1 MEQTNPQSPWYPY
14 VWVDPERMG
23 GEPCFRGTR
32 LPVRIL
38 FEYFRDGYSLDEFI
52 DAFGGVARDMVT
64 GILEVSAREMERGA
78 RVAGGVKVSL
88 DPLLAEAIRK
98 SPR

>member
-1 MEQTNPQSPWYPY
+1 MEQTDPASPWYPF

-38 FEYFRDGYSLDEFI
+38 FEYLGGGYTLDEFLS
-52 DAFGGVARDMVT
+52 DFDGVPRET
-64 GILEVSAREMERGA
+64 LEAVIAVATREMERTSRA
-78 RVAGGVKVSL
+78 A
-88 DPLLAEAIRK
+88 
-98 SPR
+98 

>member
-1 MEQTNPQSPWYPY
+1 MEQTNPVSPWYPY

-38 FEYFRDGYSLDEFI
+38 FEYLSDGSTLEEFI
-52 DAFGGVARDMVT
+52 EAFDAPRDMVEGVLRLT
-64 GILEVSAREMERGA
+64 ADEIERGV
-78 RVAGGVKVSL
+78 RGNGG
-88 DPLLAEAIRK
+88 AQAA
-98 SPR
+98 